1 MTEGSAGAAGAAGGT
16 GGTGTADTASGDDHR
31 AITEALARLASALDR
46 RDWEAIGTA
55 FTPDATGYRATG
67 VAAVVDVVRR
77 HLGGCGPSQ
86 HLLGNHRVTVD
97 GDRARSLTY
106 ARVYHQGAGPM
117 TGRFFECCGEYDDR
131 WSRVDG
137 RWLLSRREFTM
148 TIRLGDYGVLR
159 PPSDT
164 DTDGTGTGTE

>member
-1 MTEGSAGAAGAAGGT
+1 MTERTARPGDAAPGGSGASVAVGRPAVPAS
-16 GGTGTADTASGDDHR
+16 ADYHR

-46 RDWEAIGTA
+46 RDWKGIAAA
-55 FTPDATGYRATG
+55 FTPDATGYSATG
-67 VAAVVDVVRR
+67 VTNIVDVVRR

-117 TGRFFECCGEYDDR
+117 AGRFFECCGEYDDR
-131 WSRVDG
+131 WSRVDNQ
-137 RWLLSRREFTM
+137 WLLSHRGFTM

-159 PPSDT
+159 PP
-164 DTDGTGTGTE
+164 EEE